1 MFNLWQREFKKGKYR
16 RVNTHNPGKI
26 RGSSQCE
33 STDQH
38 ICQDLDPE
46 QEYKFKVKAYT
57 RYESDDECE
66 DLSSE
71 TDWSAGV
78 SVPSRYSLDHV
89 MIVLENNL
97 PLLLSV
103 TIGTFIITLTSS
115 LWFFGYFGDRWVCVF
130 NLEMYWHVMYT
141 IFNQR
146 LFWKIVA
153 FASNGLSR
161 ICPGSSPSTLLFEII
176 IKYWL
181 SFKFT
186 EIWWKLVEERGK

>member
-1 MFNLWQREFKKGKYR
+1 MNSP
-16 RVNTHNPGKI
+16 NAGKI

-57 RYESDDECE
+57 RYESDDGCE
-66 DLSSE
+66 DLSSI

-78 SVPSRYSLDHV
+78 SVPSKYSLAHV

-115 LWFFGYFGDRWVCVF
+115 LWFFGYFGDR
-130 NLEMYWHVMYT
+130 
-141 IFNQR
+141 
-146 LFWKIVA
+146 
-153 FASNGLSR
+153 
-161 ICPGSSPSTLLFEII
+161 
-176 IKYWL
+176 
-181 SFKFT
+181 
-186 EIWWKLVEERGK
+186 